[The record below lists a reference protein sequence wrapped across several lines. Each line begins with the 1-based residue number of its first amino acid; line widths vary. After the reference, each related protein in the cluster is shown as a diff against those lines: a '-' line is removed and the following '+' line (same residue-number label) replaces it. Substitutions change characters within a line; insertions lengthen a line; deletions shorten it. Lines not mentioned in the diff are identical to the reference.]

1 MAERPRVRLPKEA
14 RKGEVIVIK
23 TLIQHDME
31 TGLRKDPAGNTI
43 PRRIINKFTCDFNG
57 KPVFSADLEP
67 AVAANPYLQ
76 FNARV
81 RRKRDLPL
89 QLVRR
94 RRQRHHGGRE
104 DCRDMTRVALMP
116 IVRRL
121 PGRGDMQAV
130 LTLAL
135 GMAVAL
141 PLMSAPAVAQPKGP
155 APMATGD
162 AAGAAVGAL
171 RRLADARHRAVQH
184 PCGDAGVA
192 ARPEGAA
199 QARAPGHRRCVQ
211 RREARRRPH
220 ARRLV
225 PACHVMGRAGDADLP
240 GNVGPDL
247 SEIGNGGRDD
257 EWLWNYVYDARA
269 YNPATVMPPWGTH
282 RLFDDKE
289 IGDIVAFLKTLKS
302 PARFKTEVDDPAKR
316 HAPVETRD
324 NLDPTTNPAMW
335 AVDKGEELYKRREAS
350 GFSCAT
356 CHGDAGPHFKSW
368 AAAMPKWEPRFD
380 KVIGIEE
387 FVFRHA
393 KATTGA
399 TWLMQSDENVAMAVY
414 LRNVANGQEMTVDV
428 ASPGAKEAFER
439 GRALAEVNRRAEFFL
454 PRLPRSRARRPQ
466 MDPRAV
472 ARRAEGTARPLPDLA
487 HKPQPDLGHPQ
498 TLQWCGVAIW
508 ANELPPDA
516 KQYGDLELYL
526 ASVNAGQKLNVPG
539 IRH

>member
-1 MAERPRVRLPKEA
+1 MK
-14 RKGEVIVIK
+14 
-23 TLIQHDME
+23 
-31 TGLRKDPAGNTI
+31 
-43 PRRIINKFTCDFNG
+43 
-57 KPVFSADLEP
+57 
-67 AVAANPYLQ
+67 
-76 FNARV
+76 
-81 RRKRDLPL
+81 
-89 QLVRR
+89 
-94 RRQRHHGGRE
+94 
-104 DCRDMTRVALMP
+104 
-116 IVRRL
+116 
-121 PGRGDMQAV
+121 AV

-162 AAGAAVGAL
+162 AAARPWVRYGGWPTRDAAQFNT
-171 RRLADARHRAVQH
+171 LAATQVSPPAPKEPRKLHGPVT
-184 PCGDAGVA
+184 GDASNGEKLVA
-192 ARPEGAA
+192 DRTRG
-199 QARAPGHRRCVQ
+199 GSC
-211 RREARRRPH
+211 
-220 ARRLV
+220 L
-225 PACHVMGRAGDADLP
+225 ACHVMGRAGDADLP

-335 AVDKGEELYKRREAS
+335 AVDKGEELYKKREAS

-356 CHGDAGPHFKSW
+356 CHGDAGPRFKTW

-399 TWLMQSDENVAMAVY
+399 TWLMQSDENIAMAVY

-439 GRALAEVNRRAEFFL
+439 GRALAEVKIGALNFSCRDCHDPARGGLKWIRGQWLAEQKGQLDHFPTWRTSLNQIWDIRKRF
-454 PRLPRSRARRPQ
+454 
-466 MDPRAV
+466 
-472 ARRAEGTARPLPDLA
+472 
-487 HKPQPDLGHPQ
+487 
-498 TLQWCGVAIW
+498 QWCGVAIW

-516 KQYGDLELYL
+516 KEYGDLELYL
-526 ASVNAGQKLNVPG
+526 VSVNAGQKLNVPG